1 MSVIVVIVMAIA
13 PAVVEAGIAS
23 QYSPGV
29 MERVIENRQTG
40 QAWASLPA
48 ELPPVDG
55 FIAVLDCADFGEVWF
70 VRPDGGEWG
79 VYLVVDCSGHAETTE
94 WMTENNIL
102 LEFDYPT
109 VARLGTVGRG
119 IEVQVIRP

>member
-1 MSVIVVIVMAIA
+1 MNVVVTVVLAFS
-13 PAVVEAGIAS
+13 PATIETGIAS

-29 MERVIENRQTG
+29 MEQVIANRQAG
-40 QAWASLPA
+40 LAVPLPA

-70 VRPDGGEWG
+70 VRPEGGDWG
-79 VYLVVDCSGHAETTE
+79 VYLVADCSGHAETTE
-94 WMTENNIL
+94 WMTTNNIL

-109 VARLGTVGRG
+109 VERLGVVGRG
-119 IEVQVIRP
+119 IPVEVVRP